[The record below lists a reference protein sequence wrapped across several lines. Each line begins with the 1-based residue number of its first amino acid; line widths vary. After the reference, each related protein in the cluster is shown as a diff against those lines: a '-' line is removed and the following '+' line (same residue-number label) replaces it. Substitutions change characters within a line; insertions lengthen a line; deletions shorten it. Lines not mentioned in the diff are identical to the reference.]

1 MNTQHLTLN
10 LRELDKMI
18 TSLLSFSQAAA
29 AWLGWVET
37 ENGTKHYIID
47 FTFEQSFKTKT
58 FAPLFHD

>member
-1 MNTQHLTLN
+1 MVRT
-10 LRELDKMI
+10 RYKMI
-18 TSLLSFSQAAA
+18 TSLLTNKLELCGAGIGF
-29 AWLGWVET
+29 VET